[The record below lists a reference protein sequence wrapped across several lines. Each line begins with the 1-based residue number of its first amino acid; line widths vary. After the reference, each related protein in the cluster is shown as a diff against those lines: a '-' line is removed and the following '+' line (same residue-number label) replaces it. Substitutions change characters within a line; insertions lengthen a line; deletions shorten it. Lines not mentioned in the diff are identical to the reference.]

1 MTAPVH
7 RWGDASTYYM
17 QMQSISNDF
26 DIQYQSKDI
35 NRVFEN
41 KLDDIPSGMYL
52 IKNEEGNYYYGKE
65 FSYALF
71 AAPFY
76 KLLGNNGILFF
87 NGLMLL
93 IMILMGYLYL
103 RDENGDKVALGVSV
117 SYFILSTAF
126 VYIFWITAEIYNMF
140 LIMASLF
147 FWERYFKN
155 NNSKYLFIASFIF
168 GLAFIAKLPN
178 IFIFLPLL
186 FYELYKKRFNNFFI
200 MLLIFLIPVIAIYG
214 YFFLNTGSIS
224 FYGGNRLYYLQ
235 NFPFVNGYDS
245 INEAGE
251 PAFSVSQDDRMDA
264 LISRDDIKVIPYNLF
279 YYIFGKCA
287 GMFWYYPFT
296 LFALF
301 SVFTT
306 YSHYSRLSLRSKT
319 RSNTNISYVS
329 SNADKILILA
339 GIILYIV
346 FFCAVIGNNYLG
358 GQHGLGNRYF
368 YVYPAFIFLIQ
379 KIELKKAI
387 TVIFISI
394 LTLNPI
400 ILDPIGNSI
409 SPFKHETSF
418 PYPHFPIEYTQLDNL
433 PFWNYSQTI
442 DDFTVYRLDDESKY
456 SGDAFI
462 VNGSTD
468 MMIRSENKIETLI
481 LSLSS
486 KNAKIDASIN
496 FGNTKQPL
504 KVNNDNVKAVI
515 LKVEGIKPVYMNKRY
530 CIYTMSISSPDE
542 LNVTLKNESSI
553 NT

>member
-1 MTAPVH
+1 V
-7 RWGDASTYYM
+7 
-17 QMQSISNDF
+17 
-26 DIQYQSKDI
+26 
-35 NRVFEN
+35 EN
-41 KLDDIPSGMYL
+41 FLAKGLL
-52 IKNEEGNYYYGKE
+52 RYYGKE

-93 IMILMGYLYL
+93 IMILLGYLYL
-103 RDENGDKVALGVSV
+103 RDENEDKVALGVSV

-126 VYIFWITAEIYNMF
+126 VYIFWVTAEIYNMF

-168 GLAFIAKLPN
+168 GLAFAAKVPN

-186 FYELYKKRFNNFFI
+186 FYELYHKRFNNSFI
-200 MLLIFLIPVIAIYG
+200 MLIIFLIPVIAIYG
-214 YFFLNTGSIS
+214 YFFLNTGSMS
-224 FYGGNRLYYLQ
+224 FYGGNRLYYQ
-235 NFPFVNGYDS
+235 HDFPFVNGYDS
-245 INEAGE
+245 INEAGG
-251 PAFSVSQDDRMDA
+251 PAFSVSQEGRTDA
-264 LISRDDIKVIPYNLF
+264 LINRDNIKVVPYNLF

-306 YSHYSRLSLRSKT
+306 YSHYSRLSLKSET

-329 SNADKILILA
+329 SNVDKILILA
-339 GIILYIV
+339 GILLYIV

-358 GQHGLGNRYF
+358 GQYALGNRYF
-368 YVYPAFIFLIQ
+368 YVYPAFIYLIQ
-379 KIELKKAI
+379 KIDLKKAI
-387 TVIFISI
+387 TVIFIAT

-409 SPFKHETSF
+409 NLFKHDASS
-418 PYPHFPIEYTQLDNL
+418 PYSHFPIEYTQLDNL
-433 PFWNYSQTI
+433 PFYNYSHKV
-442 DDFTVYRLDDESKY
+442 DDFVVYRLDDESQY
-456 SGDAFI
+456 SGDALI

-468 MMIRSENKIETLI
+468 LILRSENKIETLI

-486 KNAKIDASIN
+486 KNAKINANIN

-504 KVNNDNVKAVI
+504 KVNNDNVKTAI
-515 LKVEGIKPVYMNKRY
+515 LKVEGIKPVYMDKRY
-530 CIYTMSISSPDE
+530 CIYTMSISSPGE
-542 LNVTLKNESSI
+542 LNVTLKNGRPLI
-553 NT
+553 